1 MDWHHKRAPR
11 LNNDLLGADDHPQ
24 SCQSV
29 IQQQNISMAY
39 STPRPFVVYIHNCP
53 SAAPQSN
60 NVIMV
65 IHPWPGR
72 RWIFTIGGS
81 SSSAHHYNRNRWGH
95 VCLVPSRTFLLNFD
109 APMSCYGTDGWA
121 ANQVNGA
128 LMVFIFICPTFI
140 RLYYEHVV
148 RCGTKQLR

>member
-1 MDWHHKRAPR
+1 MSISHSTTKYFHG
-11 LNNDLLGADDHPQ
+11 LL
-24 SCQSV
+24 
-29 IQQQNISMAY
+29 Y
-39 STPRPFVVYIHNCP
+39 SSSFRGLHTFNYCP

-95 VCLVPSRTFLLNFD
+95 VCLVPSITFLLNFD
-109 APMSCYGTDGWA
+109 APMSCCGTDGWA